1 MQDGL
6 IKGRYQ
12 ITQSNA
18 IGRGSFSRVFLGI
31 DHQTQMPVAIKKI
44 DLGSFPENTAN
55 KLTQELTIVQLLNH
69 PNIVKTYAVE
79 TRHLD
84 VFIVMEY
91 CSGGDYSKL
100 LANKTDP
107 MKEAKVRYYFRQL
120 MEGLKYLRSRQILH
134 RDLKP
139 ANLLLT
145 DDNRTL
151 KITDFG
157 FARDLPDN
165 VMTETLCGSPLYMA
179 PEIFLQSMYSTKAD
193 LWSLGVILYQSL
205 YGRPPFT
212 SKNQVELLHDLK
224 NGAITYPKN
233 VHVSPACLDL
243 LYGLL
248 HKDPYVRISWSEFFH
263 HPWWFDGPLAR
274 SIEPLSHPDVTCVNR
289 SVSSSS
295 HQKSPDRDL
304 DDIQFNTDSIDR
316 SQPKTTGLR
325 SLQGSEPTIGAETSF
340 QPSSLPS
347 AIPRSNPIAIGPS
360 IPPKAMSFSYS
371 PQLIDDYTPTNSP
384 NLVHSDNLTHGSHP
398 PDHPST
404 LHHLN
409 VGTPDKESE
418 GTLWMVWH
426 AISSSVRFI
435 GSLGS
440 MGGTIG
446 SPNLR

>member
-18 IGRGSFSRVFLGI
+18 IGRGSFSRVYLGI
-31 DHQTQMPVAIKKI
+31 DHQTQIPVAIKKI
-44 DLGSFPENTAN
+44 DLGSFPANTVN
-55 KLTQELTIVQLLNH
+55 KLTQELTIVQLLDH
-69 PNIVKTYAVE
+69 PHIVKTYAVE
-79 TRHLD
+79 IRDLD

-91 CSGGDYSKL
+91 CSGGDYTKL
-100 LANKTDP
+100 LANKGDP

-179 PEIFLQSMYSTKAD
+179 PEIFLSSTYSTKAD

-205 YGRPPFT
+205 YGRPPFN
-212 SKNQVELLHDLK
+212 SKNQVELVHDLR
-224 NGAITYPKN
+224 NGGITYPKN

-248 HKDPYVRISWSEFFH
+248 QKDPYVRISWSEFFYH
-263 HPWWFDGPLAR
+263 RWLFDSPTPR
-274 SIEPLSHPDVTCVNR
+274 PIEPSSHPDLNR
-289 SVSSSS
+289 QNSAVWSNLETTLASGRRS
-295 HQKSPDRDL
+295 HL
-304 DDIQFNTDSIDR
+304 DELQFNADSIDG
-316 SQPKTTGLR
+316 SQPKTTG
-325 SLQGSEPTIGAETSF
+325 SLQGSDATIGFEPLC
-340 QPSSLPS
+340 QPSPLPS
-347 AIPRSNPIAIGPS
+347 VIPRSNPITIGPS
-360 IPPKAMSFSYS
+360 IPPKMMSFSYS
-371 PQLIDDYTPTNSP
+371 PHLIDDYTPTNSP
-384 NLVHSDNLTHGSHP
+384 HLVHSDNPRHGSGP
-398 PDHPST
+398 PNQALRPPQ
-404 LHHLN
+404 LN
-409 VGTPDKESE
+409 VGTPDKES
-418 GTLWMVWH
+418 TIWMVWH

-435 GSLGS
+435 GSIGS